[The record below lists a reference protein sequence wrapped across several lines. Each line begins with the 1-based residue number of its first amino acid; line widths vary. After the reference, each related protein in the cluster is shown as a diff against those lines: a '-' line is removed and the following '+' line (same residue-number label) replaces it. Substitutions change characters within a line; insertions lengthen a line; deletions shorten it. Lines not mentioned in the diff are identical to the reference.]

1 MTELKVSEA
10 CEGSRLDR
18 FLSKTT
24 DIPRGALQKLIRTGA
39 VKLNGRK
46 TAPSEKVSSGD
57 LVSVNASDVFPR
69 SVEFN
74 DALPLPDV
82 IYEDD
87 IILAVNKPPFLA
99 SQPYAGSTDCLSE
112 RIKLYF
118 RDEIIQNDASF
129 IPGVLN
135 RLDTNT
141 SGIVLSAKTPQAAR
155 NMSALIASGKLERV
169 YTALCLGELKKNI
182 HVTNW
187 AFSDSKNNKMILY
200 DEPGEGRARMESVF
214 SPIKTADGYTLV
226 SAKLITG
233 KKHQVR
239 AQLAKLGFPVVGDRK
254 YGEGGNKG
262 DGMISR
268 QALHCSLVSF
278 TLWYD
283 SSRLTIKCEL
293 PEDMQKALE
302 LSGIGKYTLNDSLP
316 QKA

>member
-1 MTELKVSEA
+1 MTELKVGEA
-10 CEGSRLDR
+10 YEGSRLDR

-39 VKLNGRK
+39 IKLNGRK
-46 TAPSEKVSSGD
+46 TAPSEKVGSGD
-57 LVSVNASDVFPR
+57 LVSIDAADVSAR

-74 DALPLPDV
+74 DSLPFPDV

-87 IILAVNKPPFLA
+87 IVLAVNKPPFLA

-118 RDEIIQNDASF
+118 KDEIIRNDASF
-129 IPGVLN
+129 IPGVLT

-169 YTALCLGELKKNI
+169 YTALCFGKLTRNV
-182 HVTNW
+182 HVTDW

-200 DEPGEGRARMESVF
+200 DEPGEGRTRMESVF
-214 SPIKTADGYTLV
+214 SPIRTANGYTLV

-233 KKHQVR
+233 RKHQVR

-254 YGEGGNKG
+254 YGEGGNNG
-262 DGMISR
+262 GGIIAR

-302 LSGIGKYTLNDSLP
+302 LSGIGRHTVNESLP
-316 QKA
+316 LQD